1 MDGAL
6 SGLLLAD
13 AHVRVEQDLRSIGG
27 VVAVGEA
34 HLQRRGRVPH
44 EQTAAGHPGD
54 AVRVGVGVAEQL
66 GLALL
71 EEAAGLGGRAAPGL
85 VEARPEL
92 GGLVEE
98 NLPVDGP
105 RGQRLE
111 GVAVQ
116 PAGLLVGRQLGQPLP
131 GLVRG

>member
-13 AHVRVEQDLRSIGG
+13 AHVRVELDLGSVGG

-34 HLQRRGRVPH
+34 HLQRRGWVPH

-54 AVRVGVGVAEQL
+54 AVRVGVGVGEQL

-85 VEARPEL
+85 VEAGPEL

-105 RGQRLE
+105 RRQRLE

-131 GLVRG
+131 GLVRR

>member
-1 MDGAL
+1 MNGTL

-13 AHVRVEQDLRSIGG
+13 AHVRVELNLGSVGG

-34 HLQRRGRVPH
+34 HLQRRGWVPH

-54 AVRVGVGVAEQL
+54 AVRVGVSVGEQF

-85 VEARPEL
+85 VEAGPEL

-105 RGQRLE
+105 RRKRLE
-111 GVAVQ
+111 SVAVQ

-131 GLVRG
+131 GLVRR